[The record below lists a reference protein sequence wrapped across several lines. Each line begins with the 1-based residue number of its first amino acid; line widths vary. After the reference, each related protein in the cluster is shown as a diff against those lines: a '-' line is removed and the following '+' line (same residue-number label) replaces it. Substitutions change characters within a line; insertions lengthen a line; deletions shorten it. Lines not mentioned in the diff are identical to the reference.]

1 MTGDLEIYAF
11 SGTGNTRFVA
21 RLLEG
26 QLRTHGAEVTF
37 ERMEEVVQSK
47 GAVPA
52 EKAAVLGVGFPVHGF
67 GAPRIVFDFVKR
79 LPPGAGRRAFLF
91 ITAADVVSINR
102 AAAGAIARRLER
114 KGYDLFHESLFPMPA
129 NIGLRY
135 PDSLSN
141 RLCARAGEEAR
152 RIAEEILAGRPRRS
166 SESAL
171 LRLTARAVNACEHL
185 GARLLGKHLKASSAC
200 TLCGACVRD
209 CPAEN
214 IREAGKRIRFGWRCL
229 GCFRCVYH
237 CPVGAISPRGLGFL
251 VLKDGYDI
259 ERMAAAPDPD
269 DGFFSRR
276 PGWLYK
282 RLVAHV
288 RER

>member
-11 SGTGNTRFVA
+11 SGTGNTRLVA
-21 RLLEG
+21 RLLERE
-26 QLRTHGAEVTF
+26 LKTHGAEVTF
-37 ERMEEVVQSK
+37 ERMEEVVHSK
-47 GAVPA
+47 AAIPA
-52 EKAAVLGVGFPVHGF
+52 ENAEVLGVGFPVHGF

-79 LPPGAGRRAFLF
+79 LPPGAGRRVFLF

-102 AAAGAIARRLER
+102 AAAAPIARRLESR
-114 KGYDLFHESLFPMPA
+114 GYDLFHESLFPMPA

-135 PDSLSN
+135 PDSLSK
-141 RLCARAGEEAR
+141 RLCARAGEEAS
-152 RIAEEILAGRPRRS
+152 RIAKEILAGRRHRF

-185 GARLLGKHLKASSAC
+185 GARLLGKHLKASNAC

-209 CPAEN
+209 CPTRN
-214 IREAGKRIRFGWRCL
+214 IREVGKRIRFRWRCL
-229 GCFRCVYH
+229 GCFRCVYR
-237 CPVGAISPRGLGFL
+237 CLEGAISPSGLGFL

-259 ERMAAAPDPD
+259 ERIAAAPEPE